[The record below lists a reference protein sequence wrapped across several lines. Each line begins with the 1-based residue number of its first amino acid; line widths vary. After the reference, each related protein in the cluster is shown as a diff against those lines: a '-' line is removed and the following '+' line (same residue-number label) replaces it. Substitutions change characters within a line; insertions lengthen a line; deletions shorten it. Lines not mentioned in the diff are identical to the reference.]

1 MRSWQD
7 YKKTMA
13 EAEELAQFIWAR
25 EGRITALKS
34 LEFDTE
40 LINRKNHKGHSALML
55 AAYNGHEEAAE
66 WLISQGAD
74 VNSIDSSGNSIL
86 MGVAFKG
93 HLSILNLLLRSGAD
107 PFYQNHN
114 GQSALDFAQMFG
126 RGDVVKK
133 LKSIHNQ
140 PEVFGF
146 QDFLKSWISVFNKK
160 GSSV

>member
-1 MRSWQD
+1 MRSWQN
-7 YKKTMA
+7 YKGTMVD
-13 EAEELAQFIWAR
+13 ELPQHIWAR
-25 EGRITALKS
+25 EGRLIALKS
-34 LEFDTE
+34 LEFDAN

-55 AAYNGHEEAAE
+55 AAYNGHEEATA

-74 VNSIDSSGNSIL
+74 ASSVDESGNSIL

-93 HLSILNLLLRSGAD
+93 HLSILNLLLKAGAD
-107 PFYQNHN
+107 PGYRNSK
-114 GQSALDFAQMFG
+114 GQDALVFAQMFG
-126 RGDVVKK
+126 RSDIVKK
-133 LKSIHNQ
+133 LKSIYNQ

>member
-1 MRSWQD
+1 MRSWQE
-7 YKKTMA
+7 YKSTMS
-13 EAEELAQFIWAR
+13 EELTKFTWAR
-25 EGRITALKS
+25 EGRLIALKS
-34 LEFDTE
+34 LEFDSE

-55 AAYNGHEEAAE
+55 AAYNGHEETAE

-74 VNSIDSSGNSIL
+74 VNSIDESGNSIL

-93 HLSILNLLLRSGAD
+93 HLSILNLLLKNGAD
-107 PFYQNHN
+107 ADYANGKGQN
-114 GQSALDFAQMFG
+114 ALDFAQMFG
-126 RGDVVKK
+126 RSDVVKK

-146 QDFLKSWISVFNKK
+146 QDFLKSWSSVIFKK

>member
-7 YKKTMA
+7 YKSTMS
-13 EAEELAQFIWAR
+13 EELPQFIWAR
-25 EGRITALKS
+25 EGSLIALKS
-34 LEFDTE
+34 IEFDAE

-55 AAYNGHEEAAE
+55 AAYNGHYEVAE

-74 VNSIDSSGNSIL
+74 VNSIDESGNSIL

-93 HLSILNLLLRSGAD
+93 HLPVLNLLLRSGAD
-107 PFYQNHN
+107 PDYTNGK

-126 RGDVVKK
+126 RSDVVKK
-133 LKSIHNQ
+133 IKSIYNQ

-146 QDFLKSWISVFNKK
+146 QDFLKSWISVFTRK
-160 GSSV
+160 GSSL